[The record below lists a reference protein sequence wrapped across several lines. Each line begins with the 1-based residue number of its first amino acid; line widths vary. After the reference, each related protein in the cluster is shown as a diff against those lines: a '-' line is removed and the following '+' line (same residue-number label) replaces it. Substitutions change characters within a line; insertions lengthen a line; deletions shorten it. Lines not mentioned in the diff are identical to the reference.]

1 MRTDNEI
8 KKQGLKA
15 LINYLGDVDAEKF
28 ISLIIK
34 EPLDY
39 TEWQKSLWEEKS
51 VEQVSDEAMK
61 YRKNNEKPS
70 S

>member
-1 MRTDNEI
+1 MNNKTYAREWFEFA
-8 KKQGLKA
+8 KS
-15 LINYLGDVDAEKF
+15 KF
-28 ISLIIK
+28 ISLMIK

-39 TEWQKSLWEEKS
+39 TEWQKFLWEEKS
-51 VEQVSDEAMK
+51 IEQVSDEAMK

>member
-28 ISLIIK
+28 ISLMIK

-51 VEQVSDEAMK
+51 IEQVSDEAMK

>member
-1 MRTDNEI
+1 MSNKTFAREWLVLA
-8 KKQGLKA
+8 KS
-15 LINYLGDVDAEKF
+15 KF
-28 ISLIIK
+28 ISLMII

-39 TEWQKSLWEEKS
+39 TERQKSLWEEKS
-51 VEQVSDEAMK
+51 IEQVSDEAMK